1 MKKRCFIHIYILK
14 LLLVKEIFSKYAY
27 FDFKLACVDDY
38 VKYIISS
45 EGIIYPKN
53 PKEEYD
59 LDHIYNFETFKQDLD
74 KKICFCIYNL
84 CINKAYL
91 SFQYASINE
100 YIITIVNYENWYS
113 CDDCDYKNNKKFMT
127 SNDKCKKN
135 NNPLILYSHGY
146 NAPHMYTFCLKPK
159 NDITNFYIDDNKI
172 NRNYYKGKTVEYFI
186 NNNTYNIPI
195 KDLFS
200 INGFDNLEII
210 LDSFSLEISSIQN
223 GKGKIFNGNEE
234 LFEKS
239 FFNPNISL
247 TFKKII
253 NDGYLMTIR
262 IKTKPRDRPSSVST
276 CVNEAQIYL
285 YVSQENCTMDNAS
298 DNFCQKC
305 IDEYGKYGNNCYH
318 KSEKFTYL
326 YYDEQSQT
334 FKQCE
339 INNNIYNCSICP
351 EGTHIFKNYSFLN
364 TCEKCPE
371 WKYTDM
377 IDQEECTPCQIPHC
391 IECNTKDICLKCNN
405 NALNGLGNCSVCK
418 NYEEYVEEF
427 CKSKCSKYFYRDNK
441 NNIHCIQEFDEC
453 PEDMIYLNL
462 ETGECRKEV
471 SDIEII
477 KGKYKLIDLEKK
489 ANELFIKVVNDKDLF
504 SEIPE
509 NGIKIEGY
517 NGIINMGIVNNDTIK
532 TSSETLKLGGCP
544 DLLRINLNINEP
556 EQNLLYQ
563 SIDLKIKD
571 DEKNINGKSIRFYN
585 SELLDK
591 PKDLS
596 YCKNQN
602 ITYIHS
608 FEEALQYIK
617 GTKHGDDLLKY
628 LEQGLDIF
636 NSYSQIYND
645 PCYPLSTI
653 NKIDLTLNDR
663 RNLMIKMNLSICRP
677 GCLFEGVNY
686 EKGEIHCFCKYYIN
700 TEEKSWSDGFTEGFK
715 NLGKSKNIIVFKC
728 INIVFNYESQKYNY
742 IFEIILLF
750 LIIEIICGFDCE
762 RGIKRY
768 INNVIIFSLNNP
780 EEYQDD
786 SPNIVN
792 YKQNSFQLISSC
804 LKKIFGFSLLYF
816 KENYDIA
823 NVFFFKNIDHYNEI
837 NITSIKIIIFL
848 NSIILTLLS
857 NTLFLDD
864 EAMHNII
871 ENNGK
876 YNIIYRAPILIFS
889 DLASWIICFLFFEL
903 PISFADLVG
912 FKKDIR
918 THAKTGEFNTIIE
931 KFKKKFKKIR
941 IVIYSFSFI
950 IIIISLYYM
959 CCFFSIFQNT
969 QVHLLTDFGAGL
981 LMNLIISIVK
991 SFLYSVCKYI
1001 YEYLCEGCKKVLNL
1015 LYKYFNKIKKF
1026 AIFIFEVLV
1035 EILVIYISKKSESF
1049 QNIQN
1054 LFD

>member
-1 MKKRCFIHIYILK
+1 MKKRCFIYIYIKNIIIWIQFYLSESPK
-14 LLLVKEIFSKYAY
+14 VNCNYIRFNDEYCILTLLLVKKIFSKYAY
-27 FDFKLACVDDY
+27 FDIKLACVDDF

-45 EGIIYPKN
+45 EGIFYPKN
-53 PKEEYD
+53 PIERFD
-59 LDHIYNFETFKQDLD
+59 MNHIYDFDIFKQDLD
-74 KKICFCIYNL
+74 KKICIGFYNFH
-84 CINKAYL
+84 INEAFF

-100 YIITIVNYENWYS
+100 YIITKVNYENWYS

-127 SNDKCKKN
+127 SNDKCEIN
-135 NNPLILYSHGY
+135 NNPLILYSDGY
-146 NAPHMYTFCLKPK
+146 NVPQIYTFCLEPK
-159 NDITNFYIDDNKI
+159 NVITNFYIDDTKI
-172 NRNYYKGKTVEYFI
+172 NKNYYKGKTVEYFI
-186 NNNTYNIPI
+186 NNATYNIPI

-210 LDSFSLEISSIQN
+210 LDTFSLEISSIQN

-239 FFNPNISL
+239 FFNPNTNL

-285 YVSQENCTMDNAS
+285 YVSQENCTMDKSS
-298 DNFCQKC
+298 DNYCQKC
-305 IDEYGKYGNNCYH
+305 MDEYGKSGNNCYH
-318 KSEKFTYL
+318 KSEKFTNL
-326 YYDEQSQT
+326 YYDEQSQI

-339 INNNIYNCSICP
+339 INNTIYNCSICP

-364 TCEKCPE
+364 ICKKCPE

-377 IDQEECTPCQIPHC
+377 IDQEKCNSCQIPHC
-391 IECNTKDICLKCNN
+391 IKCNTKDICLKCNN

-418 NYEEYVEEF
+418 NYEEYDGEF
-427 CKSKCSKYFYRDNK
+427 CKSKCSKYFYRDND

-453 PEDMIYLNL
+453 PKDMIYLNL

-477 KGKYKLIDLEKK
+477 KGKYKLIESEKITNDLFK
-489 ANELFIKVVNDKDLF
+489 KVVNDKDLF
-504 SEIPE
+504 SEIPV

-517 NGIINMGIVNNDTIK
+517 NEIIIMGIVNNDTIK
-532 TSSETLKLGGCP
+532 TSSETLKLGECP

-563 SIDLKIKD
+563 SIDLKIRD

-585 SELLDK
+585 SEFLDK
-591 PKDLS
+591 PKNIS

-617 GTKHGDDLLKY
+617 GTKHGNDILKY

-663 RNLMIKMNLSICRP
+663 RNLMINMKIPLCRP

-686 EKGEIHCFCKYYIN
+686 EKGEIQCFCKYYIN

-715 NLGKSKNIIVFKC
+715 NLGKSKNIIVLRC
-728 INIVFNYESQKYNY
+728 INIIFNYEIQKYNY

-750 LIIEIICGFDCE
+750 LIIEIICGFNCE
-762 RGIKRY
+762 KGIKKY
-768 INNVIIFSLNNP
+768 INNLINFSLNNP

-786 SPNIVN
+786 SDDSPTPNLLK
-792 YKQNSFQLISSC
+792 YKHNSFQLISSC
-804 LKKIFGFSLLYF
+804 LKKIFGISSIYF
-816 KENYDIA
+816 KENYDLA
-823 NVFFFKNIDHYNEI
+823 NIIIFQNFDDYNEI
-837 NITSIKIIIFL
+837 NIISIKIIIVL
-848 NSIILTLLS
+848 NSIILTVLS

-864 EAMHNII
+864 EAMHNIV

-889 DLASWIICFLFFEL
+889 DLASWIICFLFFEF
-903 PISFADLVG
+903 PITFVDLVE

-918 THAKTGEFNTIIE
+918 THAYNGELNIIIE
-931 KFKKKFKKIR
+931 KFKKKFKKVR

-950 IIIISLYYM
+950 IIIITLYYM
-959 CCFFSIFQNT
+959 SCFFSVFQNT

-991 SFLYSVCKYI
+991 SF
-1001 YEYLCEGCKKVLNL
+1001 
-1015 LYKYFNKIKKF
+1015 
-1026 AIFIFEVLV
+1026 
-1035 EILVIYISKKSESF
+1035 EISL
-1049 QNIQN
+1049 
-1054 LFD
+1054 